1 VINSQDKK
9 SITGWKMTMTD
20 KELKLLDDWIALH
33 REIEKLEAELDTLA
47 DKLKKVSRRLY
58 AGKSRA
64 MLEEFSAFLDSEIK
78 KLDRKKDRERINQ
91 LKSLQKLVAHDIYID
106 TLVEQDIDIEEQ
118 GTDIDLADYR
128 GD

>member
-1 VINSQDKK
+1 MAMN
-9 SITGWKMTMTD
+9 D
-20 KELKLLDDWIALH
+20 KELKLLDDWVALH
-33 REIEKLEAELDTLA
+33 REIERQEAELDTLA

-64 MLEEFSAFLDSEIK
+64 RLEEFSEFLGGEIK
-78 KLDRKKDRERINQ
+78 KLDRKKDRERILQ

-118 GTDIDLADYR
+118 GTDIDLGDYR
-128 GD
+128 ED

>member
-91 LKSLQKLVAHDIYID
+91 LKRA
-106 TLVEQDIDIEEQ
+106 
-118 GTDIDLADYR
+118 
-128 GD
+128 GDGY

>member
-1 VINSQDKK
+1 
-9 SITGWKMTMTD
+9 MTMTD

-64 MLEEFSAFLDSEIK
+64 MLEEFSAFLDNEIK